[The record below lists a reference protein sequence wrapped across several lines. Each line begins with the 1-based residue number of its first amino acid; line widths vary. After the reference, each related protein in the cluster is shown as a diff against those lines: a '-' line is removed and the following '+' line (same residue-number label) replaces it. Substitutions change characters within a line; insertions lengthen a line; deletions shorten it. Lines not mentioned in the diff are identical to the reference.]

1 MDDQPIKIDSNWV
14 RIDVES
20 VEIGDPEPDGTRPLQ
35 VRFSKAR
42 YKLQEDGSV
51 LDIQTNGV
59 SCPRLEERGRADIN
73 TIANGATVE
82 SPKRQ
87 DLMETLQERSEA
99 IGYALEHPESIEQ
112 PQSPENPLADLVGSQ
127 VALAALCID
136 LVGST
141 QLQASNPD
149 AYGRIVPLLLRELAE
164 IVGDFD
170 GVIVN
175 FTGDGLIAA
184 FDGQG
189 ISIAACDAAVH
200 AASVMVAV
208 VYTAL
213 NTQLERHGLPAVDI
227 RIGADASEASVRV
240 VGSAASRTQPDV
252 YGMALTM
259 AAKIQA
265 VGTPGEVWIGE
276 RLHGHLHVKNQVTS
290 VPVEPPASWRFVN
303 GGNWT
308 YKLYAI
314 PVRSWVASARG
325 RLTQPCQQR
334 RSVGFLSGI
343 AGLLTHFRRTR
354 PPVLDSLF
362 TAYAC
367 LPSDASAS
375 RPKRQAC
382 AKDDK

>member
-1 MDDQPIKIDSNWV
+1 VDDQPIKIDSDWV

-20 VEIGDPEPDGTRPLQ
+20 MEMGDPEPDGSQPLYL
-35 VRFSKAR
+35 RFSNAR
-42 YKLQEDGSV
+42 YKLQDDGSV
-51 LDIQTNGV
+51 LDIQTNWVYPAETWRSVIEQILSAVGNG
-59 SCPRLEERGRADIN
+59 PRIKSPERR
-73 TIANGATVE
+73 
-82 SPKRQ
+82 
-87 DLMETLQERSEA
+87 DLYERLQERSEA
-99 IGYALEHPESIEQ
+99 IGYALEHPASIEQ

-136 LVGST
+136 LIGST
-141 QLQASNPD
+141 RLQASNPD

-189 ISIAACDAAVH
+189 SSIAACDAAVH
-200 AASVMVAV
+200 AALVMIAV

-213 NTQLERHGLPAVDI
+213 NMQLADHGLPAVDI

-265 VGTPGEVWIGE
+265 VGTPGEIWIGE
-276 RLHGHLHVKNQVTS
+276 TLHGHLQVNNQVNC
-290 VPVEPPASWRFVN
+290 VPVEPPASWSFVN
-303 GGNWT
+303 GGNRA
-308 YKLYAI
+308 YMLYAI
-314 PVRSWVASARG
+314 PVRSWVARAE
-325 RLTQPCQQR
+325 
-334 RSVGFLSGI
+334 
-343 AGLLTHFRRTR
+343 A
-354 PPVLDSLF
+354 
-362 TAYAC
+362 A
-367 LPSDASAS
+367 
-375 RPKRQAC
+375 
-382 AKDDK
+382 

>member
-20 VEIGDPEPDGTRPLQ
+20 IEIGDPKPDGTRPLQ
-35 VRFSKAR
+35 VRFSKDR

-51 LDIQTNGV
+51 RDIQTNYVFPAEVWKSAIWQMLDAVADGPTV
-59 SCPRLEERGRADIN
+59 RSPERR
-73 TIANGATVE
+73 
-82 SPKRQ
+82 
-87 DLMETLQERSEA
+87 DLYEWLQERSEA
-99 IGYALEHPESIEQ
+99 IGYALEHPEVVEQ
-112 PQSPENPLADLVGSQ
+112 TQSPENPLADLVGSQ
-127 VALAALCID
+127 VAVAALCID

-141 QLQASNPD
+141 RLQASNPH
-149 AYGRIVPLLLRELAE
+149 AYGRIVSLLLRELAE

-184 FDGQG
+184 FHGQG
-189 ISIAACDAAVH
+189 NSIAACDAAVH

-213 NTQLERHGLPAVDI
+213 NTQPERHGLPAVDI

-252 YGMALTM
+252 YGLALTM

-276 RLHGHLHVKNQVTS
+276 RLHGHLHVNNQVTC
-290 VPVEPPASWRFVN
+290 VPEEAPARWRFVN
-303 GGNWT
+303 GGNWS
-308 YKLYAI
+308 YRLYAI
-314 PVRSWVASARG
+314 PVRSWVA
-325 RLTQPCQQR
+325 
-334 RSVGFLSGI
+334 
-343 AGLLTHFRRTR
+343 R
-354 PPVLDSLF
+354 PE
-362 TAYAC
+362 AA
-367 LPSDASAS
+367 
-375 RPKRQAC
+375 
-382 AKDDK
+382 

>member
-1 MDDQPIKIDSNWV
+1 LAVNDQPIKIDSDWV

-20 VEIGDPEPDGTRPLQ
+20 IEVGEPQADGMLPFR
-35 VRFSKAR
+35 VRFSNAR

-51 LDIQTNGV
+51 LDIQTNDV
-59 SCPRLEERGRADIN
+59 FPAEVWESAVRQMLDAL
-73 TIANGATVE
+73 ANGSTVE
-82 SPKRQ
+82 SPKRW
-87 DLMETLQERSEA
+87 DLHERLQERWDA
-99 IGYALEHPESIEQ
+99 IGEALDQPESIED
-112 PQSPENPLADLVGSQ
+112 PQSMENPLADLVGSE
-127 VALAALCID
+127 VAVAALCID

-164 IVGDFD
+164 VVGDFG

-184 FDGQG
+184 FDGEG

-200 AASVMVAV
+200 AASVMVTV

-276 RLHGHLHVKNQVTS
+276 RLHGHLHVSNQVTC

-303 GGNWT
+303 GGNRA
-308 YKLYAI
+308 YRLFSV
-314 PVRSWVASARG
+314 PVRSWVARAE
-325 RLTQPCQQR
+325 
-334 RSVGFLSGI
+334 
-343 AGLLTHFRRTR
+343 A
-354 PPVLDSLF
+354 
-362 TAYAC
+362 A
-367 LPSDASAS
+367 
-375 RPKRQAC
+375 
-382 AKDDK
+382 

>member
-1 MDDQPIKIDSNWV
+1 MAEEPIKIDSNWV

-51 LDIQTNGV
+51 RDTQTNDV
-59 SCPRLEERGRADIN
+59 FPPEVWKSAISQILNAV
-73 TIANGATVE
+73 ANGPTVK
-82 SPKRQ
+82 SPERQ
-87 DLMETLQERSEA
+87 DLYERLQERSEV

-112 PQSPENPLADLVGSQ
+112 SQSPENPLTDLVGSQ

-276 RLHGHLHVKNQVTS
+276 RLHGHLHINNQVTC

-303 GGNWT
+303 GGNWA

-314 PVRSWVASARG
+314 PVRSWVA
-325 RLTQPCQQR
+325 
-334 RSVGFLSGI
+334 
-343 AGLLTHFRRTR
+343 R
-354 PPVLDSLF
+354 PE
-362 TAYAC
+362 AA
-367 LPSDASAS
+367 
-375 RPKRQAC
+375 
-382 AKDDK
+382 

>member
-1 MDDQPIKIDSNWV
+1 MSRWTVPSPCQTGDVDDQPIKIDSDWV

-20 VEIGDPEPDGTRPLQ
+20 AEMGDPEPDGSLPVYL
-35 VRFSKAR
+35 RFSNAR
-42 YKLQEDGSV
+42 YKRQDDGSV
-51 LDIQTNGV
+51 LDIQTNDV
-59 SCPRLEERGRADIN
+59 FPPKVWESVIEQILSAV
-73 TIANGATVE
+73 ANGQRVK
-82 SPKRQ
+82 SPERRG
-87 DLMETLQERSEA
+87 LLERLHERSEA

-127 VALAALCID
+127 VRLATLCID

-141 QLQASNPD
+141 RLQASNPD

-189 ISIAACDAAVH
+189 SSIAACDAAIH
-200 AASVMVAV
+200 AATVMIAV

-213 NTQLERHGLPAVDI
+213 NAQLADHGLPAVDI

-240 VGSAASRTQPDV
+240 VGSASSRTQPDV
-252 YGMALTM
+252 YGMAVTM

-265 VGTPGEVWIGE
+265 VGAPGEVWIGE
-276 RLHGHLHVKNQVTS
+276 RLHGHLHVNNQVNC
-290 VPVEPPASWRFVN
+290 VPVESPASWRFVN
-303 GGNWT
+303 GGNWA

-314 PVRSWVASARG
+314 PVRSWVARAE
-325 RLTQPCQQR
+325 
-334 RSVGFLSGI
+334 
-343 AGLLTHFRRTR
+343 A
-354 PPVLDSLF
+354 
-362 TAYAC
+362 A
-367 LPSDASAS
+367 
-375 RPKRQAC
+375 
-382 AKDDK
+382 

>member
-1 MDDQPIKIDSNWV
+1 MAEEPIKIDSNWV

-35 VRFSKAR
+35 VRLSKAR

-51 LDIQTNGV
+51 RDIQTNDV
-59 SCPRLEERGRADIN
+59 FALDVWKSAIN
-73 TIANGATVE
+73 QMLNAVANGPTVK
-82 SPKRQ
+82 SPERQ
-87 DLMETLQERSEA
+87 DLLGKLQERSEA

-112 PQSPENPLADLVGSQ
+112 PQSPENPLAALVGSQ

-141 QLQASNPD
+141 QLQASDPD

-164 IVGDFD
+164 IVEDFD

-189 ISIAACDAAVH
+189 ISIAACDAAIH
-200 AASVMVAV
+200 AASVMIAV

-213 NTQLERHGLPAVDI
+213 NKQLERHGLPAIDI

-252 YGMALTM
+252 YGMAVTM

-276 RLHGHLHVKNQVTS
+276 RLHRHLHVNNQVNC
-290 VPVEPPASWRFVN
+290 VRVEPPASWRFVN
-303 GGNWT
+303 GGNWA
-308 YKLYAI
+308 YKLYAM
-314 PVRSWVASARG
+314 PVRSWVLRAEA
-325 RLTQPCQQR
+325 
-334 RSVGFLSGI
+334 
-343 AGLLTHFRRTR
+343 A
-354 PPVLDSLF
+354 
-362 TAYAC
+362 
-367 LPSDASAS
+367 
-375 RPKRQAC
+375 
-382 AKDDK
+382 

>member
-1 MDDQPIKIDSNWV
+1 MVEEPIKIDSDWV

-20 VEIGDPEPDGTRPLQ
+20 AEIGDPKPDGSRPLRP
-35 VRFSKAR
+35 RFSKAR
-42 YKLQEDGSV
+42 YKLQDDGSV
-51 LDIQTNGV
+51 LDIQTNWV
-59 SCPRLEERGRADIN
+59 YPAETWRSAIEQMLNAVANSPTVKSPERRDLYGR
-73 TIANGATVE
+73 
-82 SPKRQ
+82 
-87 DLMETLQERSEA
+87 LQERSEA

-112 PQSPENPLADLVGSQ
+112 SQSPGNPLADLVGSQ

-141 QLQASNPD
+141 QLQASSPD
-149 AYGRIVPLLLRELAE
+149 AYERIVPLLLRELAE
-164 IVGDFD
+164 IVGDFG

-227 RIGADASEASVRV
+227 RIGADASDASVRV
-240 VGSAASRTQPDV
+240 VGSASSRTQPDV

-265 VGTPGEVWIGE
+265 IGTPGEVWIGE
-276 RLHGHLHVKNQVTS
+276 RLHGHLHVNNQVTC

-303 GGNWT
+303 GGNWA

-314 PVRSWVASARG
+314 PARSWVA
-325 RLTQPCQQR
+325 
-334 RSVGFLSGI
+334 
-343 AGLLTHFRRTR
+343 R
-354 PPVLDSLF
+354 PE
-362 TAYAC
+362 AA
-367 LPSDASAS
+367 
-375 RPKRQAC
+375 
-382 AKDDK
+382 